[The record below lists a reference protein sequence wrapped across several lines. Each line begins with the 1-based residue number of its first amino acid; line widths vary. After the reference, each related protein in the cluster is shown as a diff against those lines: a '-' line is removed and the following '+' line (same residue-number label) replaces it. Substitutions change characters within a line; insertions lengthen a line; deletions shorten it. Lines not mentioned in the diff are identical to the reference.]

1 MKLSGSGLSR
11 YAKPGRYLAVG
22 LVLVV
27 LSAWRC
33 GVNFQDFAG
42 GIAKGL
48 VVVTFFFPPEW
59 SALPR
64 MIEPALVT
72 VVLAAVAT
80 PLGTGFSLFFG
91 LAAANNIAPPWLR
104 AISRLLIAIERG
116 LPEIIT
122 LLLLVAAFGIGPLP
136 GILALAIGSIGML
149 AKLLADAI
157 EEIDMRVFDSVS
169 AVGATRW
176 QVIRYAVLPEV
187 MPALIGNSI
196 FRYEVN
202 IRHSVLL
209 GAVGA
214 GGIGYEL
221 QTAMS
226 QLEYDR
232 ATVAVGVSLLLVFV
246 TERTSDL
253 LRRRL
258 MAAQGGL
265 R

>member
-1 MKLSGSGLSR
+1 MTVSEFSL
-11 YAKPGRYLAVG
+11 GRYRKPARYLG
-22 LVLVV
+22 LVSLLVV
-27 LSAWRC
+27 LAGWKC
-33 GVNFQDFAG
+33 GVNLQDFAT

-48 VVVTFFFPPEW
+48 IVVTYFFPPEW
-59 SALPR
+59 SAMPR
-64 MIEPALVT
+64 MVGPALVT
-72 VVLAAVAT
+72 LFLAAVAT
-80 PLGTGFSLFFG
+80 PLGAGFSLLFG
-91 LAAANNIAPPWLR
+91 LAAASNIAPPWLR
-104 AISRLLIAIERG
+104 LASRSLIAVERG
-116 LPEIIT
+116 LPEIIV

-176 QVIRYAVLPEV
+176 QVIRFAVLPEV
-187 MPALIGNSI
+187 MPALIGNSL

-202 IRHSVLL
+202 IRASVLL

-226 QLEYDR
+226 QLEYER
-232 ATVAVGVSLLLVFV
+232 ASVAVGVSLLLVFLS
-246 TERTSDL
+246 ERTSDL

-265 R
+265 K